1 MFLRRKRNV
10 SPFLETLQRYSS
22 FRPILCMF
30 LFSLICIDVDIM
42 VVDQDM
48 AEKAGKKQKLAN
60 DGRQARREDLIM
72 KVASLLGPH
81 FTKLK

>member
-1 MFLRRKRNV
+1 MFKQKGGGSKAFWTMLKKNCT
-10 SPFLETLQRYSS
+10 FLKGRL
-22 FRPILCMF
+22 PL
-30 LFSLICIDVDIM
+30 LSLIFIDVDII

-48 AEKAGKKQKLAN
+48 AEKAGEKQKLAN

-81 FTKLK
+81 FTKL

>member
-1 MFLRRKRNV
+1 MIFQ
-10 SPFLETLQRYSS
+10 FSS
-22 FRPILCMF
+22 HLTDVLIL
-30 LFSLICIDVDIM
+30 LICIDVDIM

-60 DGRQARREDLIM
+60 DGGQARREDLIM

-81 FTKLK
+81 FTKLM

>member
-1 MFLRRKRNV
+1 
-10 SPFLETLQRYSS
+10 
-22 FRPILCMF
+22 MF

-72 KVASLLGPH
+72 KVASLLGP
-81 FTKLK
+81 LSPN

>member
-1 MFLRRKRNV
+1 
-10 SPFLETLQRYSS
+10 
-22 FRPILCMF
+22 
-30 LFSLICIDVDIM
+30 
-42 VVDQDM
+42 M

-81 FTKLK
+81 FTKLM

>member
-1 MFLRRKRNV
+1 MHV
-10 SPFLETLQRYSS
+10 SEKKYFPFRCSVVPVFFPSYGCS
-22 FRPILCMF
+22 

>member
-1 MFLRRKRNV
+1 MHVTEKKMFPLSLRRCSDIQV
-10 SPFLETLQRYSS
+10 
-22 FRPILCMF
+22 
-30 LFSLICIDVDIM
+30 FSLICIDVDIM
-42 VVDQDM
+42 VVNQDM

-60 DGRQARREDLIM
+60 DRRQARREDLIM